1 MMNTAG
7 RKRTDQASRVL
18 DATPQAVYRAL
29 VDPVALVAWLP
40 PKGMRGQIHAFEP
53 RVGGSYRMTL
63 FYEDEAH
70 AGSGKSAANADVVR
84 GRFLELSPDER
95 IVQQIQ
101 FDSVDPAFAGTMTMT
116 WRLTA
121 VPTGTEV
128 AFICENVP
136 EGIRQ
141 EDHEVGMRSTLENLA
156 AFIEK
161 PGPGSPP

>member
-1 MMNTAG
+1 M
-7 RKRTDQASRVL
+7 K
-18 DATPQAVYRAL
+18 
-29 VDPVALVAWLP
+29 
-40 PKGMRGQIHAFEP
+40 GQIHAFEP
-53 RVGGSYRMTL
+53 WVDGSYHMTL

-70 AGSGKSAANADVVR
+70 SGSGKSSANADVVR
-84 GRFLELSPDER
+84 GRFLQLSPDER
-95 IVQQIQ
+95 IVQE
-101 FDSVDPAFAGTMTMT
+101 FEFASDDPAFAGTMTMT

-161 PGPGSPP
+161 PSPSSPP